1 MAEQEH
7 VTEALPHPLAEPPE
21 GEVPGS
27 REALTDIVHVGH
39 PAHQHTRL
47 DEHLPVDHH
56 LSNVY
61 RAGAGLA
68 GLFLVVF
75 GILGLIDRIGF
86 FDTGGDKT
94 LGLNT
99 NGALSVL
106 SIVVGA
112 VLLYGMVRGGN
123 FASTLNMAVGGL
135 FVLSGFVH
143 LALLDTGAN
152 FLAFRM
158 QNVLFSFILGM
169 VLAMFGM
176 YGRVSGRLPHDN
188 PYWRMRN
195 EDATQQ
201 EAGSAAEAAGAADAA
216 EAAEAARE
224 SSASGAARR

>member
-86 FDTGGDKT
+86 FDTGGDNT

-123 FASTLNMAVGGL
+123 FASTLNMVVGGL
-135 FVLSGFVH
+135 FVLSGFVN
-143 LALLDTGAN
+143 LALLDTSAN
-152 FLAFRM
+152 FLAFQM

-188 PYWRMRN
+188 PYWRTRN
-195 EDATQQ
+195 LDADEP